1 MRTPLMVAASHDN
14 LEAVRTLLSI
24 EDEVDAIDTVSGSMQ
39 RYTVWTVVIRM
50 CEYCHK
56 TDCELTF

>member
-24 EDEVDAIDTVSGSMQ
+24 EDEIDAIDTVSGSMQ
-39 RYTVWTVVIRM
+39 RYKVWTVVIRM